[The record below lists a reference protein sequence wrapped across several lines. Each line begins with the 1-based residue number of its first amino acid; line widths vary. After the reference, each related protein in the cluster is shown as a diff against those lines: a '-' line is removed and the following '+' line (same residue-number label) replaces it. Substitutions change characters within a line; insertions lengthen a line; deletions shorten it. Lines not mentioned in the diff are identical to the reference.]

1 MRIAESPFEHNHADP
16 WAKQFVDLAS
26 LNAGASDAIVE
37 AIGHVR
43 ERAREELGE
52 LRARSV
58 LVLGPAGAGKTH
70 LFARLRK
77 RLGPRAIFVHLRPLI
92 GSEMTPRYVLDQ
104 IVTQLA
110 YDTAQPT
117 LDPTPALAQVDALVA
132 AALAHLR
139 DDPPDMPRAF
149 LDGCLDLDRK
159 KLDDLLDW
167 ATERVL
173 DRYPEVDEMVLR
185 RLLGVPFQAKA
196 ERRAALAWLSG
207 RELEESQLARL
218 RVTAG
223 LAEERIVP
231 ALRTLAVTAAAGAPI
246 VLVFDQLEN
255 LVDREATGGRVR
267 SFGNLV
273 AELFDSMRGFV
284 LVSMALDTEWSQ
296 AMLPELS
303 QAQRT
308 RIAERTELLDLPTA
322 DARRE
327 LVRLWTEQLPPQPEA
342 FPWPFGERRL
352 RAWAEEPGLTPRML
366 MIACR
371 DALAA
376 GPEIEGAPEAAP
388 PTEPSG
394 APDAEAELREALA
407 RAWGEHVERARA
419 ELDRAGEDH
428 RAAPPARLLGGISAA
443 ARFVPDVYVLKLDA
457 HKAAEV
463 TLRARGR
470 DVRVCYLHHG
480 HPRSAL
486 AAIERA
492 SEAATRGEVVLARER
507 AREFPP
513 TWKKV
518 TAAQAAATS
527 RGARVHTL
535 ERDEV
540 TTLLALESFLA
551 AARSRDLEGR
561 SGRALAEAEVLPFI
575 EAASPLARLPLFE
588 LVAAPR
594 PAASG
599 GASDDLGAAPPTDAA
614 AAGEPASAPLADDD
628 RPHDPAPP
636 APSEPGPSA
645 PRDASPRPPDPTPDD
660 RDGAHAAAHGDLG
673 PMLVA
678 ILSRL
683 RVASLERVVREAER
697 ARAATTRSSVLAAL
711 GRLGGRVRWFG
722 RAIVGVGRER

>member
-1 MRIAESPFEHNHADP
+1 MRVAESPFEHNHADP
-16 WAKQFVDLAS
+16 WAKQFVDLGR

-37 AIGHVR
+37 AIAHVR
-43 ERAREELGE
+43 ERAREDLAE
-52 LRARSV
+52 LRAKSL

-77 RLGPRAIFVHLRPLI
+77 KLGPRAIFVHLRPLL
-92 GSEMTPRYVLDQ
+92 GAEMTPRYVLDQ

-110 YDTAQPT
+110 YDTAQPI
-117 LDPTPALAQVDALVA
+117 LDAAPALAQVDALVA
-132 AALAHLR
+132 GALAHLK

-159 KLDDLLDW
+159 KLDELLEW

-185 RLLGVPFQAKA
+185 RLLGVPFMAKS

-218 RVTAG
+218 RVTSG
-223 LAEERIVP
+223 LSEERVVP

-308 RIAERTELLDLPTA
+308 RIAERTELLELPSL
-322 DARRE
+322 DDRRE
-327 LVRLWTEQLPPQPEA
+327 LVRLWTEQLPPQPEP
-342 FPWPFGERRL
+342 FPWPFGEGRL
-352 RAWAEEPGLTPRML
+352 RAWCEAPGMTPRML

-376 GPEIEGAPEAAP
+376 GPEAGDEHLADAGP
-388 PTEPSG
+388 PTEPSA
-394 APDAEAELREALA
+394 APDAEADLASALA
-407 RAWGEHVERARA
+407 QAWEKHVAKARE
-419 ELDRAGEDH
+419 ELDRAGEDR
-428 RAAPPARLLGGISAA
+428 RAAAPARLLGGLAA
-443 ARFVPDVYVLKLDA
+443 AAGFVPELRVTKLDPHKASELVLKA
-457 HKAAEV
+457 GE
-463 TLRARGR
+463 RE
-470 DVRVCYLHHG
+470 VRVCYLHHG

-492 SEAATRGEVVLARER
+492 REAAGKTAVVLVRER
-507 AREFPP
+507 ALDFPP

-518 TAAQAAATS
+518 SAAQADAAA
-527 RGARVHTL
+527 RGARWHTL
-535 ERDEV
+535 DRDEV

-561 SGRALAEAEVLPFI
+561 TGRALEEGEVLPWVQGTRALAE
-575 EAASPLARLPLFE
+575 LPLFE
-588 LVAAPR
+588 RVAL
-594 PAASG
+594 AAQ
-599 GASDDLGAAPPTDAA
+599 ASPNASTAAPPSTPSSPEDDPGPLFAASRDAR
-614 AAGEPASAPLADDD
+614 EPAAQRA
-628 RPHDPAPP
+628 A
-636 APSEPGPSA
+636 PSA
-645 PRDASPRPPDPTPDD
+645 PSTPSAPSAEPDAP
-660 RDGAHAAAHGDLG
+660 AGDLG

-678 ILSRL
+678 ILARL
-683 RVASLERVVREAER
+683 RIASLERLVREAER
-697 ARAATTRSSVLAAL
+697 ARAATTRSAVLAAL